1 MKIFFQKMNK
11 TVKRS
16 LVGLILLT
24 TLGISAYKVDDR
36 LFEIAKNL
44 DIFATMYKELNA
56 LYVDEINPTK
66 AMRVGIQAMLK
77 ELDPYTVFY
86 PEDEI
91 EDYFTMNVGTYNGIG
106 ATIEYFE
113 GKHIVAMLYE
123 DSPAD
128 KAGIK
133 IGDRITKIN
142 NVDVTDKN
150 DAEFGRLLKG
160 QTGTSVKLSL
170 DRTGQV
176 KPLQISVG
184 RDVIKTPNVPHYG
197 MINDEVGYIQLT
209 DFSKTAAKEIK
220 TATLELKDK
229 GMKNLVIDLRGNPG
243 GLLNMAVEICNFY
256 LPKNLLVVE
265 TKGKVKE
272 WNYKYQTK
280 EQPLDT
286 EMPIVVLINGR
297 SASASEIVSGT
308 LQDYDRA
315 VLVGQRSFGKGL
327 VQITKD
333 LSYNTKMK
341 VTTSKYYIP
350 SGRCIQA
357 IDYGYRKSD
366 GSFGK
371 LPDSLRVPFKTKG
384 GRLVLDG
391 AGIDPDITT
400 KSANQS
406 EFVKALIKSK
416 MIFYY
421 ANKYYFDNQN
431 NKPKENFTLENRIMG
446 EFDNWLK
453 NQTYVYETADQKG
466 IEALIKNSKE
476 SGEYAKMKS
485 SLDELKKVADQN
497 NQSLVM
503 KNWEQIKE
511 SLEIEILS
519 RYYYQKAMKFVA
531 FEKDKDIQE
540 ALKLFANPQKY
551 KSILAGK

>member
-1 MKIFFQKMNK
+1 MKNFFLKTNK
-11 TVKRS
+11 KLR
-16 LVGLILLT
+16 LFLLGFLLMVT
-24 TLGISAYKVDDR
+24 IGFSAYKVDDR

-44 DIFATMYKELNA
+44 DVFATMYKELNA

-91 EDYFTMNVGTYNGIG
+91 EDYFTMNVGAYNGIG

-113 GKHIVAMLYE
+113 GKHVVSMLYE

-133 IGDRITKIN
+133 IGDQVLKIN
-142 NVDVTDKN
+142 NVDVTDKT

-170 DRTGQV
+170 DRVGQS

-209 DFSKTAAKEIK
+209 DFSRTAAKEIK

-229 GMKNLVIDLRGNPG
+229 GMKNLVLDLRGNPG

-286 EMPIVVLINGR
+286 DMPIVVLINGR
-297 SASASEIVSGT
+297 SASASEIVGGT

-315 VLVGQRSFGKGL
+315 VLIGQRSFGKGL

-357 IDYGYRKSD
+357 IDYGHRQAD

-371 LPDSLRVPFKTKG
+371 LPDSLRVAFKTKN

-400 KSANQS
+400 KSADQS
-406 EFVKALIKSK
+406 DYVKTLVKNK
-416 MIFYY
+416 MIFYF
-421 ANKYYFDNQN
+421 ANKYYFDNPN
-431 NKPKENFTLENRIMG
+431 EKPKENFSLENKTMG
-446 EFDNWLK
+446 DFESWLK
-453 NQTYVYETADQKG
+453 NQKFVYETADQKG
-466 IEALIKNSKE
+466 IDALIKSSKE
-476 SGEYAKMKS
+476 SGDYSKMKAN
-485 SLDELKKVADQN
+485 LDDLKKVADLNTQGM
-497 NQSLVM
+497 VK

-511 SLEIEILS
+511 ALELEILS

-540 ALKLFANPQKY
+540 ALKLFGNPQKY
-551 KSILAGK
+551 KSLLAGK

>member
-1 MKIFFQKMNK
+1 MKNFFLKTNK
-11 TVKRS
+11 KLRLS
-16 LVGLILLT
+16 F
-24 TLGISAYKVDDR
+24 LGFLMMVTAGFSAYKVDDR

-44 DIFATMYKELNA
+44 DVFATMYKELNA

-66 AMRVGIQAMLK
+66 AMRIGIQAMLK

-91 EDYFTMNVGTYNGIG
+91 EDYFTMNVGAYNGIG

-113 GKHIVAMLYE
+113 GKHVVSMLYE

-128 KAGIK
+128 KAGVK
-133 IGDRITKIN
+133 IGDQILKIN
-142 NVDVTDKN
+142 NVDVTDKT

-170 DRTGQV
+170 DRVGQS

-209 DFSKTAAKEIK
+209 DFSRTAAKEIK

-229 GMKNLVIDLRGNPG
+229 GMKNLVLDLRGNPG

-286 EMPIVVLINGR
+286 DMPIVVLINGR
-297 SASASEIVSGT
+297 SASASEIVGGT

-315 VLVGQRSFGKGL
+315 VLIGQRSFGKGL

-357 IDYGYRKSD
+357 IDYGHRQAD

-371 LPDSLRVPFKTKG
+371 LPDSLRVPFKTKN

-391 AGIDPDITT
+391 AGIDPDIAT
-400 KSANQS
+400 KSADQS
-406 EFVKALIKSK
+406 EYVKTLVKSK
-416 MIFYY
+416 MIFYF
-421 ANKYYFDNQN
+421 ANKYYFDNPN
-431 NKPKENFTLENRIMG
+431 DKPKENFSLESKTMG
-446 EFDNWLK
+446 EFETWLK
-453 NQTYVYETADQKG
+453 NQKFVYETADQKA
-466 IEALIKNSKE
+466 IDALIKSSKE
-476 SGEYAKMKS
+476 SGDFAKMKS
-485 SLDELKKVADQN
+485 NLDDLKKVADLNTQG
-497 NQSLVM
+497 LVK

-511 SLEIEILS
+511 ALELEILS

-540 ALKLFANPQKY
+540 ALKLFGNPQKY
-551 KSILAGK
+551 KSLLAGK

>member
-1 MKIFFQKMNK
+1 MKNFFLKTNK
-11 TVKRS
+11 KLR
-16 LVGLILLT
+16 LFLLGFLLMVT
-24 TLGISAYKVDDR
+24 IGFSAYKVDDR

-44 DIFATMYKELNA
+44 DVFATMYKELNA

-91 EDYFTMNVGTYNGIG
+91 EDYFTMNVGAYNGIG

-113 GKHIVAMLYE
+113 GKHVVSMLYE

-133 IGDRITKIN
+133 IGDQVLKIN
-142 NVDVTDKN
+142 NVDVSDKT

-170 DRTGQV
+170 DRVGQS

-209 DFSKTAAKEIK
+209 DFSRTAAKEIK

-229 GMKNLVIDLRGNPG
+229 GMKNLVLDLRGNPG

-286 EMPIVVLINGR
+286 DMPIVVLINGR
-297 SASASEIVSGT
+297 SASASEIVGGT

-315 VLVGQRSFGKGL
+315 VLIGQRSFGKGL

-357 IDYGYRKSD
+357 IDYGHRQAD

-371 LPDSLRVPFKTKG
+371 LPDSLRVPFKTKN

-400 KSANQS
+400 KSADQS
-406 EFVKALIKSK
+406 DYVKTLVKNK
-416 MIFYY
+416 MIFYF
-421 ANKYYFDNQN
+421 ANKYYFDNPN
-431 NKPKENFTLENRIMG
+431 EKPKENFSLENKTMG
-446 EFDNWLK
+446 EFESWLK
-453 NQTYVYETADQKG
+453 NQKFVYETADQKG
-466 IEALIKNSKE
+466 IDALIKSSKE
-476 SGEYAKMKS
+476 SGDYSKMKAN
-485 SLDELKKVADQN
+485 LDDLKKVADLNTQGM
-497 NQSLVM
+497 VK

-511 SLEIEILS
+511 ALELEILS

-540 ALKLFANPQKY
+540 ALKLFGNPQKY
-551 KSILAGK
+551 KSLLAGK

>member
-1 MKIFFQKMNK
+1 MKNFFLKTNK
-11 TVKRS
+11 KLR
-16 LVGLILLT
+16 LFLLGFLLMVT
-24 TLGISAYKVDDR
+24 IGFSAYKVDDR

-44 DIFATMYKELNA
+44 DVFATMYKELNA

-91 EDYFTMNVGTYNGIG
+91 EDYFTMNVGAYNGIG

-113 GKHIVAMLYE
+113 GKHVVSMLYE

-133 IGDRITKIN
+133 IGDQVLRIN
-142 NVDVTDKN
+142 NVDVTDKT

-170 DRTGQV
+170 DRVGQS

-209 DFSKTAAKEIK
+209 DFSRTAAKEIK

-229 GMKNLVIDLRGNPG
+229 GMKNLVLDLRGNPG

-286 EMPIVVLINGR
+286 DMPIVVLINGR
-297 SASASEIVSGT
+297 SASASEIVGGT

-315 VLVGQRSFGKGL
+315 VLIGQRSFGKGL

-357 IDYGYRKSD
+357 IDYGHRQAD

-371 LPDSLRVPFKTKG
+371 LPDSLRVPFKTKN

-400 KSANQS
+400 KSADQS
-406 EFVKALIKSK
+406 DYVKTLVKNK
-416 MIFYY
+416 MIFYF
-421 ANKYYFDNQN
+421 ANKYYFDNPN
-431 NKPKENFTLENRIMG
+431 EKPKENFSLENKTMG
-446 EFDNWLK
+446 EFESWLK
-453 NQTYVYETADQKG
+453 NQKFVYETADQKG
-466 IEALIKNSKE
+466 IDALIKSSKE
-476 SGEYAKMKS
+476 SGDYSKMKAN
-485 SLDELKKVADQN
+485 LDDLKKVADLNTQGM
-497 NQSLVM
+497 VK

-511 SLEIEILS
+511 ALELEILS

-540 ALKLFANPQKY
+540 ALKLFGNPQKY
-551 KSILAGK
+551 KSLLAGK